1 MTEQSVTARRAAPGR
16 GGGDGR
22 FGGFLRRNL
31 DVTGLCALL
40 VILLAVY
47 SQYDSELFTPSSITI
62 LSAQF
67 LPLIL
72 AAMGQSTVMLAG
84 GIDLSLGAVLALA
97 MAVFA
102 VRAEDGVVV
111 AAVLALAAAVAT
123 GAANGVLVAYA
134 GLPPIIVTLA
144 ASFLWGGVTLVVL
157 PQPGGS
163 VPAGLVDAY
172 NNGWNGIALPF
183 VVVGVVLLLWKTVRT
198 TRFGLSLYAV
208 GGNEHGAYASGI
220 GTRTVKIGAYGLA
233 GVFVGLAGIGLAIQ
247 TGSGDATIGTPY
259 TLNSIAASVLA
270 GVSFFGGVGQM
281 RATVLAALLIG
292 LLTNLLLFTGLSP
305 FYQLIMQGAVL
316 IVAIAVKTFATRERT
331 D

>member
-1 MTEQSVTARRAAPGR
+1 MPDRLTGVLR
-16 GGGDGR
+16 G
-22 FGGFLRRNL
+22 NL
-31 DVTGLCALL
+31 DVTGLGALL
-40 VILLAVY
+40 VVLLAVY
-47 SQYDSELFTPSSITI
+47 AHYDSELFTPASITI

-72 AAMGQSTVMLAG
+72 AAMAQSTVMLAG
-84 GIDLSLGAVLALA
+84 GIDLSLGSVLALA

-102 VRAEDGVVV
+102 VRAEDGVLL
-111 AAVLALAAAVAT
+111 AGVLALAAAVAA

-144 ASFLWGGVTLVVL
+144 ASFVWGGVTLVVL
-157 PQPGGS
+157 PKPGGA
-163 VPAGLVDAY
+163 VPSGLVNAY

-183 VVVGVVLLLWKTVRT
+183 VAIALVLVLWKAVRT

-220 GTRTVKIGAYGLA
+220 ATRTVKIGTYAFA
-233 GVFVGLAGIGLAIQ
+233 GVFIGLAGIGLAIQ
-247 TGSGDATIGTPY
+247 TGSGDATIGAPY

-281 RATVLAALLIG
+281 RATVLGALLIG
-292 LLTNLLLFTGLSP
+292 LLTNLLLFTGMSP
-305 FYQLIMQGAVL
+305 FYQLIVQGVVL
-316 IVAIAVKTFATRERT
+316 IVAITVKTLATRERT

>member
-1 MTEQSVTARRAAPGR
+1 MSDRLTRA
-16 GGGDGR
+16 
-22 FGGFLRRNL
+22 LRDNI
-31 DVTGLCALL
+31 DVAGLGVLIAALL
-40 VILLAVY
+40 AGY
-47 SQYDSELFTPSSITI
+47 AHYDPTLFTPASVTI

-84 GIDLSLGAVLALA
+84 GIDLSLGSVLALA

-102 VRAEDGVVV
+102 VRADHGVVL
-111 AAVLALAAAVAT
+111 AAVLALAVAVGA
-123 GAANGVLVAYA
+123 GAANGVLVAHA

-157 PQPGGS
+157 PEPGGHVS
-163 VPAGLVDAY
+163 DGLVKAY
-172 NNGWNGIALPF
+172 NNGWNGLALPAIAIA
-183 VVVGVVLLLWKTVRT
+183 VVVLLWKAVRT

-220 GTRTVKIGAYGLA
+220 ATRRIKIAAYGLA
-233 GVFVGLAGIGLAIQ
+233 GVFVGLAGIGLAVQ
-247 TGSGDATIGTPY
+247 TGSGDATIGAPY

-281 RATVLAALLIG
+281 RATVLAALAIG
-292 LLTNLLLFTGLSP
+292 LLTNLLLFTGVSP
-305 FYQLIMQGAVL
+305 FYQLILQGVVL
-316 IVAIAVKTFATRERT
+316 IVAITIKTLATRGGERS
-331 D
+331 

>member
-1 MTEQSVTARRAAPGR
+1 MPDRLNGVLR
-16 GGGDGR
+16 G
-22 FGGFLRRNL
+22 NL
-31 DVTGLCALL
+31 DVVGLGALL
-40 VILLAVY
+40 VVLLAAY
-47 SQYDSELFTPSSITI
+47 SHYDSEVFTPASITI

-84 GIDLSLGAVLALA
+84 GIDLSLGSVLALA

-102 VRAEDGVVV
+102 VRAEDGVVL
-111 AAVLALAAAVAT
+111 AAAMALAAAAAT

-157 PQPGGS
+157 PKPGGS
-163 VPAGLVDAY
+163 VPSGLVNAY
-172 NNGWNGIALPF
+172 NNGWNGIALPA
-183 VVVGVVLLLWKTVRT
+183 VVIVLVLVLWKAVRT

-220 GTRTVKIGAYGLA
+220 ATRKVKIAAYGLA
-233 GVFVGLAGIGLAIQ
+233 GVFIGLAGIGLAIQ
-247 TGSGDATIGTPY
+247 TGSGDATIGVPY

-331 D
+331 E

>member
-1 MTEQSVTARRAAPGR
+1 MPDRLSAALR
-16 GGGDGR
+16 G
-22 FGGFLRRNL
+22 NL
-31 DVTGLCALL
+31 DVTGLGALL
-40 VILLAVY
+40 VVLLAVY
-47 SQYDSELFTPSSITI
+47 SHYDSQVFTPASITI

-84 GIDLSLGAVLALA
+84 GIDLSLGAVLSLA

-102 VRAEDGVVV
+102 VRAEDGVLV
-111 AAVLALAAAVAT
+111 AAGLALAAAAAT

-144 ASFLWGGVTLVVL
+144 ASFLWGGATLVVL

-163 VPAGLVDAY
+163 VPSGLVKAY
-172 NNGWNGIALPF
+172 NNGWNGLALPF
-183 VVVGVVLLLWKTVRT
+183 VALALVLLLWKLVRT

-220 GTRTVKIGAYGLA
+220 GTRKVKISAYALA

-247 TGSGDATIGTPY
+247 TGSGDATIGAPY

>member
-1 MTEQSVTARRAAPGR
+1 
-16 GGGDGR
+16 
-22 FGGFLRRNL
+22 
-31 DVTGLCALL
+31 
-40 VILLAVY
+40 
-47 SQYDSELFTPSSITI
+47 
-62 LSAQF
+62 
-67 LPLIL
+67 
-72 AAMGQSTVMLAG
+72 MGQSTVMLAG
-84 GIDLSLGAVLALA
+84 GIDLSLGSVLALA

-102 VRAEDGVVV
+102 VRAEDGVVL
-111 AAVLALAAAVAT
+111 AAVLALLAAAAT

-157 PQPGGS
+157 PQPGGG
-163 VPAGLVDAY
+163 VPAGLVKAY

-183 VVVGVVLLLWKTVRT
+183 LAIALVLVLWKVVRT

-220 GTRTVKIGAYGLA
+220 ATRKVKISAYALA
-233 GVFVGLAGIGLAIQ
+233 GVFVGLAGIGLAVQ
-247 TGSGDATIGTPY
+247 TGSGDATIGAPY

>member
-1 MTEQSVTARRAAPGR
+1 MPDRIAGTLR
-16 GGGDGR
+16 G
-22 FGGFLRRNL
+22 NL
-31 DVTGLCALL
+31 DVAGLGALMI
-40 VILLAVY
+40 VLLAVY
-47 SQYDSELFTPSSITI
+47 RHYDSAVFTPASITI

-72 AAMGQSTVMLAG
+72 AAMAQSTVMLAG
-84 GIDLSLGAVLALA
+84 GIDLSLGSVLALA

-102 VRAEDGVVV
+102 VRAQDGVVV
-111 AAVLALAAAVAT
+111 AAVLALACAVAAGT
-123 GAANGVLVAYA
+123 ANGVLVAYA

-163 VPAGLVDAY
+163 VPAGLVNAY

-183 VVVGVVLLLWKTVRT
+183 VVVALVLALWKAVRT

-220 GTRTVKIGAYGLA
+220 ATRGVKIAAYGLA
-233 GVFVGLAGIGLAIQ
+233 GVFIGLAGIGLAIQ
-247 TGSGDATIGTPY
+247 TGSGDATIGAPY

-281 RATVLAALLIG
+281 RATVLGALLIG

-316 IVAIAVKTFATRERT
+316 IVAITVKTLATRERT